1 MSNSQ
6 WNRFQHC
13 PNCNGPSNE
22 TTSEFVGMISVIMPN
37 QSWVVRY
44 NQLVN
49 RMPGIYATKLLEEID
64 FEPGETEQVDPDGAD
79 DMGDFIVGD
88 EISY

>member
-1 MSNSQ
+1 
-6 WNRFQHC
+6 
-13 PNCNGPSNE
+13 
-22 TTSEFVGMISVIMPN
+22 MISVIMPN

-64 FEPGETEQVDPDGAD
+64 FEPGETEHLQDHDED
-79 DMGDFIVGD
+79 NDLNNFIVGD
-88 EISY
+88 DEYWQYYYYYHLDILCLNNNE